1 MFDDICRAIDL
12 PTDKLYCYKGIP
24 KYGLDKAAMSL
35 AWILRHPSRMQPIA
49 GTTNPERLKNLAKA
63 CDVKISREDF
73 YALYLA
79 NNRQLP

>member
-1 MFDDICRAIDL
+1 MNEFFQNGHYKEL
-12 PTDKLYCYKGIP
+12 NDKLEEVGQ
-24 KYGLDKAAMSL
+24 KYGLDKAAMSV

-49 GTTNPERLKNLAKA
+49 GTTSPERLRNLAKA